1 MQEIRKKLVAF
12 FHFFDWRPMS
22 GTMQDNGFRAA
33 IFVREFPGNVRR
45 RATLCRRTRS
55 SLQRPGPTPLAT
67 LYAPTFWSS
76 TGMPSRES
84 ERPRELCVH
93 RPVVTA
99 ALNARAP
106 DAALDLLPRRLV
118 FVYLKRLFGLFGDI
132 GKDARRISVNLAGG
146 ERLKF
151 VNYSLTGAKRS
162 VIFANRETR
171 SRCDPRRSAER
182 F

>member
-118 FVYLKRLFGLFGDI
+118 FVLSETIIRSFRGYWQGRPSNLGKLGGRRALEVRQLLADWREAVGYLRK
-132 GKDARRISVNLAGG
+132 S
-146 ERLKF
+146 
-151 VNYSLTGAKRS
+151 
-162 VIFANRETR
+162 
-171 SRCDPRRSAER
+171 
-182 F
+182 